1 MRILKAGGV
10 FFGIAID
17 AENIP
22 DRDAQNQSR
31 LRFFGM
37 AKLDGKKVAI
47 LVADG
52 FEQVEMTKPRAALKE
67 AGAETKIVSVKSGQI
82 QGMNHAD
89 KGDKFDVDLTLDE
102 ARPDDFDALLIP
114 GGLMNPD
121 QLRSTPAALE
131 FTKHFFSEGKP
142 VAAICH
148 GPWVLID
155 AGVVRGR
162 KLTSWPAIQADVK
175 NAGGNWVDEEV
186 VVDNGLVTS
195 RKPDDIPA
203 FNRKMIEEFCEGRHE
218 RQKELSSARA

>member
-1 MRILKAGGV
+1 
-10 FFGIAID
+10 
-17 AENIP
+17 
-22 DRDAQNQSR
+22 
-31 LRFFGM
+31 M
-37 AKLDGKKVAI
+37 ARKLDGKKVAI

-52 FEQVEMTKPRAALKE
+52 FEQVEMTKPREALDE
-67 AGAETKIVSVKSGQI
+67 AGAETKIVSLKSGKI

-89 KGDKFDVDLTLDE
+89 KGDKFDVDFTLDE
-102 ARPDDFDALLIP
+102 ARPEEFDALMIP

-121 QLRSTPAALE
+121 ALRSNEDALE
-131 FTKHFFSEGKP
+131 FTRHFFREGKP

-162 KLTSWPAIQADVK
+162 TLTSWPAIKTDVK
-175 NAGGNWVDEEV
+175 NAGGNWVNEEV

-203 FNRKMIEEFCEGRHE
+203 FNKKMIEEFCEGRHE
-218 RQKELSSARA
+218 AMATTPFAVLET

>member
-1 MRILKAGGV
+1 MA
-10 FFGIAID
+10 
-17 AENIP
+17 
-22 DRDAQNQSR
+22 
-31 LRFFGM
+31 

-47 LVADG
+47 LVTDG
-52 FEQVEMTKPRAALKE
+52 FEQVEMTKPREALQD
-67 AGAETKIVSVKSGQI
+67 AGAETKIVSIKSGKI

-89 KGDKFDVDLTLDE
+89 KGDKFDVDLTLDD
-102 ARPDDFDALLIP
+102 ARPEEFDALMIP

-121 QLRSTPAALE
+121 TMRANEDALE
-131 FTKHFFSEGKP
+131 FTRHFFNEGKP

-162 KLTSWPAIQADVK
+162 TLTSWPNIKTDVR
-175 NAGGNWVDEEV
+175 NAGAKWVDEEV

-203 FNRKMIEEFCEGRHE
+203 FNKKMIEEFCEGRHPAM
-218 RQKELSSARA
+218 ARAHTVTLET